1 MKTFK
6 RICMT
11 LIIMMLTMTL
21 TVGTLSFSAFALNV
35 GSNDEYLSKVT
46 VASKVKYGETF
57 GVPASAGT
65 GTTVKVTAP
74 NGKVVKEEAGEVLAE
89 QVGIYTVSYSQKD
102 SAGKEYSYDFDVKSY
117 VDEDYTINVL
127 YGGAT
132 IPTVTTTGSEIVFP
146 SAELGY
152 YDDDNVWHKD
162 DAVVKV
168 KTSLNDTEYTANG
181 TDKIKLEN
189 FAGKLYVTYYAK
201 FKGYTKVYT
210 QDFEVTVQDA
220 SGFKDEERPTLNT
233 VNVAENASLNRKF
246 TLPTATATDNWDKN
260 VQVTVKVTFGDEEV
274 PQVEVDEDD
283 YVKLDENGKPV
294 VKTEKEVFDNNK
306 KMSFYPTQVGRY
318 TVTYQAHDDAGNHST
333 PHDYT
338 INVSDTTAPVFKEIN
353 DYSIPEK
360 WGVRVKKE
368 GVETDAGISFPMP
381 AVIDNN
387 GAKNVTVS
395 FKITD
400 NTDNANKTV
409 ISFDNIFNEDEEFT
423 GSDSTYGTAGQKY
436 KFKDLKFLFSEV
448 HTHDNGVGDY
458 TVEYTA
464 RDAKPNRSYKTYK
477 INVVEEYEDTA
488 GVDSIEAK
496 IEDAPEYL
504 VAADGETFTVPARVA
519 SKRDDT
525 RPQIEYTLASEADAD
540 VTLDV
545 VGGEVLDIVEDAGKF
560 YLVNDINEK
569 LLIEGDKKI
578 TLNLSVTDKLGY
590 NKTDSAE
597 VKVFSSASSNTSF
610 DMPQASFDI
619 KTANADGSSFKT
631 NALANLGSFKIDVGN
646 DDFRPY
652 TGYELSVK
660 NTDDGKYV
668 SEVESEF
675 FYNVADKQ
683 IVVRNI
689 KFKPSQAGN
698 YQVCVRAFDL
708 TGKNIVRVA
717 LVQVEKGSDGG
728 TTTTAA
734 TIPSKGNINA
744 TYSFRCPQLN
754 IPGGEGNTYHMA
766 YKIKGSRYA
775 VMGKEFTAKTATS
788 YEIIEGYVQVNGS
801 TVLDDEVK
809 TDVSGSV
816 AYTVSFTDSNAPV
829 IEIQDVMP
837 TYKAKGEVVTL
848 PSIVAYNANGMGEI
862 ELKVRYSSKLGGS
875 GSGGSIDTTYDKDT
889 NRYSFTAKND
899 GEYRVIVSGTV
910 NGESVS
916 MEKVIYVGDVKGPA
930 FSVSYTDAFQANRQQ
945 GAEFKFGKIVIDTAS
960 LDEGENQS
968 DFRYVKTLYDPSNEV
983 VSEATIDG
991 TGTRYRDLEQKDS
1004 NTKITLTKS
1013 GTYEIK
1019 YEVYDKLGNVT
1030 TFREKITVSGK
1041 TAKSPFSIAAI
1052 STVLIVVGVVL
1063 IAAVILYFVLFRKR
1077 RIKQEKTGK

>member
-1 MKTFK
+1 MKTIK

-35 GSNDEYLSKVT
+35 GANDEYLSKVE
-46 VASKVKYGETF
+46 VVSKVKYGESF
-57 GVPASAGT
+57 NVPAATAGT
-65 GTTVKVTAP
+65 EITVTAP
-74 NGKVVKEEAGEVLAE
+74 NGKTVATAAGDVVAE
-89 QVGIYTVSYSQKD
+89 QVGVYTVSYKQKD
-102 SAGKEYSYDFDVKSY
+102 SANKEYSYDFDVKSY
-117 VDEDYTINVL
+117 VDEDYTISVL

-152 YDDDNVWHKD
+152 YDEDNVWHKD

-181 TDKIKLEN
+181 TDKIKLDN
-189 FAGKLYVTYYAK
+189 FAGKLYVTYFAK
-201 FKGYTKVYT
+201 FKGYSKVYT

-220 SGFKDEERPTLNT
+220 SGFKDEERPNLNT

-260 VQVTVKVTFGDEEV
+260 VQITVKVTFGDEEV
-274 PQVEVDEDD
+274 PQVEVEDE
-283 YVKLDENGKPV
+283 YVKLDADGKPV
-294 VKTEKEVFDNNK
+294 VKAEKEIFDNNK

-318 TVTYQAHDDAGNHST
+318 VVTYQAHDDAGNQST
-333 PHDYT
+333 AHEYT

-353 DYSIPEK
+353 DYQIPEK
-360 WGVRVKKE
+360 WGVRVKKD
-368 GVETDAGISFPMP
+368 GADANAAIEFPMP
-381 AVIDNN
+381 VVVDNN

-409 ISFDNIFNEDEEFT
+409 ISFDNILDENEEFT
-423 GSDSTYGTAGQKY
+423 GSDSTYGAAGEKY
-436 KFKDLKFLFSEV
+436 KFKDLEFLFSEV

-477 INVVEEYEDTA
+477 ITVEEEYEDTA

-496 IEDAPEYL
+496 IEDAPAYL
-504 VAADGETFTVPARVA
+504 VAVDGETFTVPTRVA

-525 RPQIEYTLASEADAD
+525 RPQIEYTLKSAAETDAEKALN
-540 VTLDV
+540 VS
-545 VGGEVLDIVEDAGKF
+545 GGEVLDIVEKENKF
-560 YLVNDINEK
+560 YLVNDKKEE
-569 LLIEGDKKI
+569 LLIAGDNTI
-578 TLNLSVTDKLGY
+578 TLILTVKDKLGY
-590 NKTDSAE
+590 SKTDSAD
-597 VKVFSSASSNTSF
+597 VKVFSSESENVSF
-610 DMPQASFDI
+610 AMPAANFDI
-619 KTANADGSSFKT
+619 KTQNTDGSKFKT
-631 NALANLGSFKIDVGN
+631 NAVAELGSFKIDVGN
-646 DDFRPY
+646 ADFRPY
-652 TGYELSVK
+652 TGYEFSVK
-660 NTDDGKYV
+660 NTADGKYV
-668 SEVESEF
+668 NDVESEH
-675 FYNVADKQ
+675 YYSVADNQ

-689 KFKPSQAGN
+689 SFKPSQAGV
-698 YQVCVRAFDL
+698 YQVSVRAFDL

-717 LVQVEKGSDGG
+717 LIEVEKGSDDG
-728 TTTTAA
+728 TSTTAA
-734 TIPSKGNINA
+734 TVPTKGSINA
-744 TYSFRCPQLN
+744 TYSFRCKELT
-754 IPGGEGNTYHMA
+754 IPGGEGKTYHMA
-766 YKIKGSRYA
+766 YKVKGSRYS
-775 VMGKEFTAKTATS
+775 VMGKEFTAKTASS
-788 YEIIEGYVQVNGS
+788 YEITEGYV
-801 TVLDDEVK
+801 E
-809 TDVSGSV
+809 VSGSSV
-816 AYTVSFTDSNAPV
+816 VDNEVQTDVAGCTAYTVSFTDSDAPV

-837 TYKAKGEVVTL
+837 TYKAKGSEITL
-848 PSIVAYNANGMGEI
+848 PSIVAYNANGMGEV
-862 ELKVRYSSKLGGS
+862 EVRVRYSSKLGGS
-875 GSGGSIDTTYDKDT
+875 GSGGTIETTYDEDSNTYK
-889 NRYSFTAKND
+889 FTAKND
-899 GEYRVIVSGTV
+899 GEYKVIITGTV

-916 MEKVIYVGDVKGPA
+916 TEKIIYVGDVRGPA

-945 GAEFKFGKIVIDTAS
+945 GAEFKFGKIVIDAAS
-960 LDEGENQS
+960 LDENESQG

-1030 TFREKITVSGK
+1030 TYREKITVSGK

-1077 RIKQEKTGK
+1077 RVKTEKTGK